1 MATIVNYPIVVFLL
15 SVIVLW
21 LTAQLGAFIRS
32 KLHPVGEDE

>member
-1 MATIVNYPIVVFLL
+1 MATIVNYPIVAFLL